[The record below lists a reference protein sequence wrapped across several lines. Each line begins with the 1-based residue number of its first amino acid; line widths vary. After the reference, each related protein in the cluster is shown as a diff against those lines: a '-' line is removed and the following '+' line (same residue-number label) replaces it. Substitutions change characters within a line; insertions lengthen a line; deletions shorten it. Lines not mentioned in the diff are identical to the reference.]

1 MDIYERFFSKYHD
14 EILEIGEA
22 RGIKK
27 GREEERQ
34 SILQRLLASGMS
46 QEEAAKIVGLVG
58 A

>member
-22 RGIKK
+22 RG
-27 GREEERQ
+27 REKERQ
-34 SILQRLLASGMS
+34 SILQKLLASGMS
-46 QEEAAKIVGLVG
+46 QEEATKIVGLAG